1 MATVLL
7 SDRARLFDLRDEL
20 EALRIRLAWSNETLR
35 RCPNPKIK
43 RLRDVYA
50 MNLTGS
56 EAGGGQETIPTKS
69 PGGSCTKSG

>member
-1 MATVLL
+1 MATVQL

-20 EALRIRLAWSNETLR
+20 EALRIRLAWASETLR

-50 MNLTGS
+50 MNLRRVS
-56 EAGGGQETIPTKS
+56 LEIESLEARGNR
-69 PGGSCTKSG
+69 